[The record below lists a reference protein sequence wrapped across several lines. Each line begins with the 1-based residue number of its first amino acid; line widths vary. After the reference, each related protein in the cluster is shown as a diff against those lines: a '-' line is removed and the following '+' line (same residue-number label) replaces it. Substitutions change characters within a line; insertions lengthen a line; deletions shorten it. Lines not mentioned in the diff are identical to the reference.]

1 MLFGVQW
8 TSDEWPH
15 FIVYY
20 IKAFIVFLVI
30 PIAFPNTEGLSKP
43 IVKIRPGNLDPS
55 KS

>member
-1 MLFGVQW
+1 MLFRVQW

-30 PIAFPNTEGLSKP
+30 PIAFSNIEGLSKP
-43 IVKIRPGNLDPS
+43 VIKIRPGNLVQS